1 MRYIFTM
8 TTQAQFSE
16 ALSAARETRRQSQE
30 DLAYALGCDRKTV
43 GRWEAGKHK
52 VSRMFRRQL
61 SAIYP
66 ELAKAQG

>member
-1 MRYIFTM
+1 M

-16 ALSAARETRRQSQE
+16 ALTVARETRRQSQE

-43 GRWEAGKHK
+43 GRWERGRHR

-61 SAIYP
+61 AKIYP
-66 ELAKAQG
+66 ELAAVQ